1 MELITP
7 NMTNEDFYD
16 KVLLKEEGRPVQDN
30 KPTGGEKGRTTATLN
45 ITPYVAE
52 HISDFSPEE
61 MRISMERQLQQIS
74 DVTRSLLI
82 AIEDSKEELA
92 KHILALKDHLEEEI
106 HLLDERVTKLEN
118 P

>member
-61 MRISMERQLQQIS
+61 MRISMERQLQQIA
-74 DVTRSLLI
+74 DVTRNLLVSI
-82 AIEDSKEELA
+82 Q
-92 KHILALKDHLEEEI
+92 ALEK
-106 HLLDERVTKLEN
+106 RVAKLEN
-118 P
+118 T

>member
-61 MRISMERQLQQIS
+61 MRISMERQLQQIA
-74 DVTRSLLI
+74 DVTRNLLVSI
-82 AIEDSKEELA
+82 QA
-92 KHILALKDHLEEEI
+92 LEE
-106 HLLDERVTKLEN
+106 RVAKLEK